1 MYMAW
6 RRYPFNSIW
15 SEMEDMRAELD
26 NMFQLAPYRG
36 RFLPPGGVTDRMLP
50 AIRGEFRV
58 DVREHDDEVIV
69 VADLPGVEKN
79 DVSLQILN
87 PRNLEI
93 SCERKGEKEEK
104 SEGYYVRERMYGSM
118 RRIVTLP
125 ADVTVED
132 AKASFTN
139 GVLEVRLNKT
149 KISPKS
155 RIEIE

>member
-1 MYMAW
+1 MTW

-36 RFLPPGGVTDRMLP
+36 RFLPPGGITDRMLP

-69 VADLPGVEKN
+69 VADLPGVEKD

>member
-1 MYMAW
+1 MAW